1 MQLVGSLLRDR
12 LLFQRDYIRSLTL
25 VRVHDLGVQ
34 LCVVGVTI
42 SLYLCS
48 AVARVAIPLSVVDR
62 HKDYG

>member
-1 MQLVGSLLRDR
+1 MLTRQSSRSIL
-12 LLFQRDYIRSLTL
+12 LLFQRDGVGCLALFLTDH
-25 VRVHDLGVQ
+25 VGVQ

>member
-1 MQLVGSLLRDR
+1 MGKNRFQLFENLVNTIYSIVLLLIDD
-12 LLFQRDYIRSLTL
+12 FC
-25 VRVHDLGVQ
+25 VQ

>member
-1 MQLVGSLLRDR
+1 MD
-12 LLFQRDYIRSLTL
+12 LFQRDAVGGVTFLLIY
-25 VRVHDLGVQ
+25 DFGVQ